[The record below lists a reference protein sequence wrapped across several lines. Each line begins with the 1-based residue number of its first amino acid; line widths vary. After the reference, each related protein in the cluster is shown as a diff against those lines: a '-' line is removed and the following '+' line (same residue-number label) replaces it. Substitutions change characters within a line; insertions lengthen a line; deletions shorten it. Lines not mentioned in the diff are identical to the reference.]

1 MNSNFKRWYYSN
13 RGFILQCERAE
24 SELIG
29 CTNPKV
35 IDAWL
40 EAAFVAGMCAAQ
52 EPQRYNHDAIHGE
65 HGWQDVEESK

>member
-24 SELIG
+24 SELVG

-35 IDAWL
+35 IEAWL
-40 EAAFVAGMCAAQ
+40 EAAFVAGMCSSQ
-52 EPQRYNHDAIHGE
+52 EPNLRAIHGE
-65 HGWQDVEESK
+65 HGWQDVEETK